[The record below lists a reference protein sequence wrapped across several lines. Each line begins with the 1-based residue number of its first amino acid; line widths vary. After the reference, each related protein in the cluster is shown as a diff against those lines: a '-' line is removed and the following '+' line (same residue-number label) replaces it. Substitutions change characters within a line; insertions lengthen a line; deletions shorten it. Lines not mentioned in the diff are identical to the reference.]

1 MKQAR
6 ILTSDEFK
14 RLIAVIDAHRYRDR
28 NRAIFYLS
36 FLAGLRACE
45 ISALKLCDV
54 VNEDGK
60 VKPQIILDA
69 DMTKGDER
77 NRVIVSTS
85 LQKALQAYVDKAC
98 ISHKPDDPLIKS
110 QKGGAFSPLTIV
122 QLFAKFFKKAGIS
135 GASSHSGRRQF
146 ITSLAENQIN
156 MRVIQVLARHKNMGT
171 TSRYV
176 DVNDVKLHNAVEVVG
191 VSTAFR
197 KKVSL

>member
-14 RLIAVIDAHRYRDR
+14 RLIAVIDAHRYSDR

-36 FLAGLRACE
+36 FLGGLRACE
-45 ISALKLCDV
+45 ISSLKLCDV
-54 VNEDGK
+54 INEDGK

-98 ISHKPDDPLIKS
+98 VFYKQDDPLIKS

-146 ITSLAENQIN
+146 ITALAENQIN
-156 MRVIQVLARHKNMGT
+156 IRVIQHLARHRHINT
-171 TSRYV
+171 TMRYI

-197 KKVSL
+197 KKT